1 MSFRNEDYRAYNGD
15 KFSEHSEH
23 SEHSE
28 YSDMNFYEYSGVDF
42 SEYTTEDFRKN
53 WKDTLNKGMHGICF
67 SMYEDGQKPGDT
79 ITVEQVERRVLK
91 LKPHAKWIRSFSC
104 IEGNEHVPRVAKKH
118 GMKTL
123 VGAWLSDNKEDNEK
137 EIEGLIQLAKEGCVD
152 IAAVGNEVLYRNDL
166 TLDELLGY
174 IWRVREALP
183 NIPIGYVDAY
193 YEFSRHPQ
201 LVDAS
206 DVILA
211 NCYPYWEGC
220 HIDGALNHMKNMYGQ
235 AAHAAGGKKVI
246 ITETGWP
253 SEGGSLKGA
262 FSSEENAMKYFI
274 NTQVWASKANIETF
288 YFSSFDE
295 SWKTGDEGDVGAYW
309 GLWDK
314 NEQLKF

>member
-1 MSFRNEDYRAYNGD
+1 MSYRNEEYHAYSGLD
-15 KFSEHSEH
+15 FTEHSGID
-23 SEHSE
+23 
-28 YSDMNFYEYSGVDF
+28 YSKYSN
-42 SEYTTEDFRKN
+42 TEDLKKLWRA
-53 WKDTLNKGMHGICF
+53 TLNKGMHGLCF
-67 SMYEDGQKPGDT
+67 SMYEDGQKPGDI
-79 ITVEQVERRVLK
+79 ITVEQVTRRIEII
-91 LKPHAKWIRSFSC
+91 KPYTQWVRSFSC
-104 IEGNEHVPRVAKKH
+104 VEGNEHVPRIARKH

-123 VGAWLSDNKEDNEK
+123 VGAWLGSDKEDNEK

-166 TLDELLGY
+166 PLKELLGY
-174 IWRVREALP
+174 IKRFKEALP
-183 NIPIGYVDAY
+183 HIPVGYVDAY
-193 YEFSRHPQ
+193 YEFSVHPE
-201 LVDAS
+201 LVELS

-220 HIDGALNHMKNMYGQ
+220 HIDGSLAHMQQMYGQ
-235 AAHAAGGKKVI
+235 AMHAAQGKKVI

-253 SEGGSLKGA
+253 SEGGSLRGA

-274 NTQVWASKANIETF
+274 NTQAWASNANIDTF

-314 NEQLKF
+314 DEKLKF